1 MKNEYN
7 LERKCYSRTLSDAN
21 AVVFESKTR
30 PNAELKEKLLLSR
43 ALVARLLA
51 AVNDG
56 EPMMRPSYA
65 YQTAAPLALIIMM
78 ATALILKGV
87 GIVDRIVALFPSEI
101 AGVAFIVISIC
112 AIAALLVWL
121 LGKLTIAQD
130 MESDRRLFS
139 ELLRQI
145 DDELTRYR

>member
-1 MKNEYN
+1 
-7 LERKCYSRTLSDAN
+7 
-21 AVVFESKTR
+21 
-30 PNAELKEKLLLSR
+30 
-43 ALVARLLA
+43 
-51 AVNDG
+51 
-56 EPMMRPSYA
+56 MMSPSYA
-65 YQTAAPLALIIMM
+65 YQTSAPLALIIMI

-87 GIVDRIVALFPSEI
+87 GIVDRIVALFPSEV

-121 LGKLTIAQD
+121 LGKLMIAQD
-130 MESDRRLFS
+130 MESDRKLFS